1 MRGRR
6 RDSLTGDLLAWRLED
21 PVVSYAGAPQA
32 QAASLHGRFCQT
44 MALTVESCGKSRA
57 DIAAEMAEY
66 LGEDFS
72 KATLDAYL
80 AESKTS
86 HVIQLHRFAALI
98 HATGD
103 MRLLS
108 LLPEMFGHVVISE
121 KHAGLLAIALLKE
134 KRDQI
139 DEALALQMRK
149 EQRP

>member
-1 MRGRR
+1 MRGGR
-6 RDSLTGDLLAWRLED
+6 RDSLTGDLLAWRPED
-21 PVVSYAGAPQA
+21 PVVSYGAAPRTQA
-32 QAASLHGRFCQT
+32 VSLHGRFCRA
-44 MALTVESCGKSRA
+44 MALAVESCGKNRA
-57 DIAAEMAEY
+57 EIAAEMSEY

-108 LLPEMFGHVVISE
+108 LLPELFGHVVISE
-121 KHAGLLAIALLKE
+121 EHAGLLTIALLKE

-149 EQRP
+149 ERRP